1 MPGRILREGILTS
14 ESVDQ
19 LSPGA
24 ELFYR
29 RLMSAVDDY
38 GRYPKHPSLLRAAL
52 FPLRTDKITSDDIT
66 DWLNECERASLIQTF
81 LSEGKAC
88 IEIVNFKQRVR
99 SQSKYPRAEDSQM
112 SDRCPTDDGQMRTNA
127 STECEGEY
135 RRRVPNASTDSG
147 SDPDPDN
154 RERYINPAAM
164 KWGLA
169 FDRDDLPGSLERMLG
184 PSEWKK
190 NGAIWR
196 MRAKS
201 GSSHKRALTNSL
213 EDYFVRPPTEQKKIK
228 NRGAWLTT
236 RFEQCRKE
244 IENVK

>member
-1 MPGRILREGILTS
+1 MPTRILREGILRS

-19 LSPGA
+19 LSAGA

-66 DWLNECERASLIQTF
+66 GWLNECERAGLIEPF

-88 IEIVNFKQRVR
+88 IEIVNFKQRIR
-99 SQSKYPRAEDSQM
+99 SQSKYPRVKDSRM
-112 SDRCPTDDGQMRTNA
+112 SDRCPTNDGQMRTNA
-127 STECEGEY
+127 SIECEGEY
-135 RRRVPNASTDSG
+135 RRRGPDASTDS
-147 SDPDPDN
+147 DPDN
-154 RERYINPAAM
+154 KERDINSAAM
-164 KWGLA
+164 KSGLA
-169 FDRDDLPGSLERMLG
+169 FDPDDVLGSLQRMLG
-184 PSEWKK
+184 PSEWKR
-190 NGAIWR
+190 NGAMWR

-213 EDYFVRPPTEQKKIK
+213 EDYFVRPPAEQKKIK

-244 IENVK
+244 IENMK